1 MAEIKFGAC
10 EWAFPC
16 WGVSAVRMAHEAGF
30 DGVQLGD
37 GGACMHAH
45 PLRNKRVQD
54 YYLNAGAKYDI
65 VFPQI
70 HLYTLVHLCFYRNA
84 PDTVEG
90 KLCKEIIEN
99 AVIAASEM
107 GVPSVIIDAM
117 KLNNAAKK
125 NPALDY
131 AKYAVRLGEEYGI
144 QIGVEV
150 DFTMEDHFRFLDD
163 ASTEEWKLRLC
174 FDTHNPCMYGTGY
187 PPDMIRALGKDRI
200 DHYHMKDNAGDAAG
214 MVTYET
220 PLVSFGT
227 GIANFTE
234 CIEAM
239 KEIGYEGWVVA
250 ENMYYQPGIRKGRT
264 CVEAAKADVEALH
277 KAFGMK

>member
-1 MAEIKFGAC
+1 MMSRFQFGAC

-16 WGVSAVRMAHEAGF
+16 WGVSAVQMAHEAGF

-37 GGACMHAH
+37 GGACMHAN

-54 YYLNAGAKYDI
+54 YYLNAGAKYNI
-65 VFPQI
+65 QFPQI
-70 HLYTLVHLCFYRNA
+70 HLYTLGHLCFYRNA
-84 PDTVEG
+84 LDTVEG
-90 KLCKEIIEN
+90 KLCLEMIEN

-125 NPALDY
+125 QHALDVVR
-131 AKYAVRLGEEYGI
+131 YAVKVGEAYGVN
-144 QIGVEV
+144 IGVEV
-150 DFTMEDHFRFLDD
+150 DFTMEDHFRFLDE
-163 ASTEEWKLRLC
+163 AGGNLRLC

-187 PPDMIRALGKDRI
+187 PPDMIRTLGKDRI
-200 DHYHMKDNAGDAAG
+200 DHFHMKDNAGDAAG

-227 GIANFTE
+227 GVANFEE
-234 CIEAM
+234 CAQAI
-239 KEIGYEGWVVA
+239 KEIGFEGWIVA
-250 ENMYYQPGIRKGRT
+250 ENMYYQPGIRKGRS
-264 CVEAAKADVEALH
+264 CVEAAQADVEALH
-277 KAFGMK
+277 RAFGIK